1 MNKFKIKSQQQ
12 NLKTTNESERRYL
25 GTVSSVVG
33 VVVNII
39 LCAIKIIAGVLSG
52 SIAMISDAMNNLS
65 DSASSVIV
73 LISFKLGSKPA
84 DRNHPFGH
92 ARIEY
97 ISSMAVSFLILLV
110 GVEMLVDSM
119 KLIFGASE
127 SKFEDISLLPIIILI
142 VAIIIKI
149 FLGIF
154 YYKVGKL
161 ADSAIARAAATDS
174 FADSISTTAILV
186 SALIIKHT
194 GLEILDAII
203 GGIVAII
210 IIFAGAKI
218 LNETKNALLGEA
230 PNEEVVEKI
239 YEIIGT
245 FPEVIGVHDL
255 LIHNYGPHKYI
266 ASFHAEV
273 DGNGEM
279 FALHDA
285 IDNLERKIQEEI
297 GILCTIHMD
306 PIDSTDENLSTLK
319 DLITAIVSEVDSRY
333 TIHDFRVVSGRTH
346 KKVIFDVLVPFECEF
361 SDLEIKEIL
370 TSRVTNK
377 HPDIYCSITV
387 DKG

>member
-1 MNKFKIKSQQQ
+1 M
-12 NLKTTNESERRYL
+12 
-25 GTVSSVVG
+25 
-33 VVVNII
+33 
-39 LCAIKIIAGVLSG
+39 
-52 SIAMISDAMNNLS
+52 
-65 DSASSVIV
+65 
-73 LISFKLGSKPA
+73 
-84 DRNHPFGH
+84 
-92 ARIEY
+92 
-97 ISSMAVSFLILLV
+97 
-110 GVEMLVDSM
+110 
-119 KLIFGASE
+119 
-127 SKFEDISLLPIIILI
+127 
-142 VAIIIKI
+142 
-149 FLGIF
+149 
-154 YYKVGKL
+154 
-161 ADSAIARAAATDS
+161 
-174 FADSISTTAILV
+174 
-186 SALIIKHT
+186 
-194 GLEILDAII
+194 
-203 GGIVAII
+203 
-210 IIFAGAKI
+210 
-218 LNETKNALLGEA
+218 
-230 PNEEVVEKI
+230 
-239 YEIIGT
+239 
-245 FPEVIGVHDL
+245 GVHDL

-319 DLITAIVSEVDSRY
+319 DLITAIVSGVDSRY